1 MRPRLRHDVLFADT
15 GSGVLFRNSENGF
28 IVQGRTAY
36 RFAAMLAPHLT
47 GHNSVREL
55 SAGLSSAQRTMV
67 LDFVRA
73 LLDRGFVRD
82 SRPSGASTL
91 PEPVARHFRSQL
103 DYVEHYVDDAA
114 GRFAAFRNAD
124 VLVLGTD
131 QVAEAATLSLLRNG
145 LRTVHTVL
153 DEPAAGAVRAEAA
166 RLTEQGC
173 EAEVRSVAVQ
183 DLDPVRYDL
192 VIACGL
198 GADAGTVLRTVRAPR
213 RGIVL
218 PATSVGDLLVA
229 GPLLRPGTTPCWT
242 CALLRLGDN
251 EDPAAIAELW
261 RGMTLRGAGP
271 DRPSPRPPVAA
282 MFGTMLG
289 YEAFRTL
296 TGCLPAETEGA
307 VIVQDRLTLETARDP
322 LLPHPGCPDCGPGEA
337 EIVADG
343 HARVLHAATGDL
355 EPERPEPRRPDP
367 ESPDPE
373 RPLAASEATV
383 TPETLRDELIA
394 IQDLLSEH
402 VGVFGA
408 FDDSALDQSP
418 LKVTRLRAGSTADP
432 AAPARLIAAADLHYV
447 PRARTRAMLAAALAY
462 VARSG
467 PGAWAAP
474 LDRPGSD
481 AVPLDRLVT
490 WTGRAAGDRDAG
502 GPWLAATS
510 LLDGS
515 PRHVPAAAVH
525 PFSPANAALHVE
537 PAAAGDGAGTGEAEA
552 IRQGLLSALAYEALR
567 EAATGAVAETIDVTA
582 APDGSEIDFLVRTA
596 RNLEL
601 TVELVDL
608 APGRP
613 AHLVLARTTGDDPD
627 DGHEPV
633 PWAVGAALSR
643 DAAVTIAL
651 RDLIAAEQL
660 RRALGETDAVDFGDP
675 LFPALDP
682 RAIRSG
688 APGTSRPETTVAA
701 LLDDLR
707 ARDLD
712 ALVVPTTTSD
722 LLRHGHLVT
731 VRVLLARGR

>member
-1 MRPRLRHDVLFADT
+1 MNT
-15 GSGVLFRNSENGF
+15 
-28 IVQGRTAY
+28 
-36 RFAAMLAPHLT
+36 
-47 GHNSVREL
+47 
-55 SAGLSSAQRTMV
+55 AQRTMV

-103 DYVEHYVDDAA
+103 DYVEHYVDDAV
-114 GRFAAFRNAD
+114 GRFAAFRDAD

-131 QVAEAATLSLLRNG
+131 QVAEAAALSLLRNG

-153 DEPAAGAVRAEAA
+153 DGPAAGAVRAEAA

-173 EAEVRSVAVQ
+173 EAEVRSVAVP
-183 DLDPVRYDL
+183 DLDPVGYDL

-213 RGIVL
+213 RGVVL

-271 DRPSPRPPVAA
+271 DRPGPRPPVAG

-337 EIVADG
+337 ELVADG
-343 HARVLHAATGDL
+343 HARVRHATLGDL
-355 EPERPEPRRPDP
+355 EPERPEPWRPDP
-367 ESPDPE
+367 EGPDPE
-373 RPLAASEATV
+373 RPAAASAATV

-447 PRARTRAMLAAALAY
+447 PRARTRALLAAALAY

-467 PGAWAAP
+467 PGAWAAAP
-474 LDRPGSD
+474 VERPGPD
-481 AVPLDRLVT
+481 AVPLDRLLIS
-490 WTGRAAGDRDAG
+490 TGRAFDDRDAG
-502 GPWLAATS
+502 GPWPAATS
-510 LLDGS
+510 LLDGAS
-515 PRHVPAAAVH
+515 RHVPAAAVH

-537 PAAAGDGAGTGEAEA
+537 PTAAGDGAGTGEAEA

-567 EAATGAVAETIDVTA
+567 EAAAGAVAETIDVTA
-582 APDGSEIDFLVRTA
+582 AADGSEIDFLVRTA

-608 APGRP
+608 APRRP
-613 AHLVLARTTGDDPD
+613 AHLVLARTTGDGDERG

-643 DAAVTIAL
+643 DSAVTIAL

-660 RRALGETDAVDFGDP
+660 RRALGETETVDFGDP

-688 APGTSRPETTVAA
+688 AVGTSRPETTVAA

-731 VRVLLARGR
+731 VRVLLARGV